1 MSSTTGSAMADKFHK
16 NITRKMQ
23 YVRTENDVV
32 NAMTRE
38 THLRFGR
45 TWNARQLEIASSY
58 GRRANSIGQ
67 EECDKQ

>member
-1 MSSTTGSAMADKFHK
+1 
-16 NITRKMQ
+16 MQ